1 VLTIIT
7 VWLDDEYA
15 SALMNLTIKVQ
26 KEEEDFLKPDL
37 YTSSK
42 FSTNESK
49 MRKLMTIRKNS
60 ITGLQLRRS
69 LVGGVNNF
77 EFQKNLIEQRE
88 KEIET
93 QQLSIMKQKQK
104 KGKSPGTAGA
114 SSDCATPRRAVNAC
128 VIKAIE
134 KNKEINI

>member
-1 VLTIIT
+1 
-7 VWLDDEYA
+7 
-15 SALMNLTIKVQ
+15 MNLTIKVQ

-104 KGKSPGTAGA
+104 KGKLAAVGSSFKQESPGTAGA
-114 SSDCATPRRAVNAC
+114 SLDCATPRRAVNAC
-128 VIKAIE
+128 VIKVIE